1 LIEMRALL
9 HPGYLPNRTSR
20 QKQAVEDETPL
31 PVSLAVEVD
40 VDALPTFVSE
50 SQGGG

>member
-1 LIEMRALL
+1 MRALL
-9 HPGYLPNRTSR
+9 HPRYLSSQTSR
-20 QKQAVEDETPL
+20 EKQAVEDETPL
-31 PVSLAVEVD
+31 LVSLAVEVD